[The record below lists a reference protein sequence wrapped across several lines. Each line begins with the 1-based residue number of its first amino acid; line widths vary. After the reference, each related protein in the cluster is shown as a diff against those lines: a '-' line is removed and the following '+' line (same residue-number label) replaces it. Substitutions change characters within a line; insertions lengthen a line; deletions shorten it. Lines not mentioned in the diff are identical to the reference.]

1 MRKSIIVHLDSLEV
15 LSELT
20 NEQAG
25 ILFKAIKSYANGI
38 EPELDFSMKLAFLPF
53 KNQFI
58 RDSEK
63 YEKTCEVR
71 RLAGS
76 IGGKQKVANASKS
89 KQKVANLAD
98 SDNKSKNDSKK
109 DSDNKKDNYG
119 VNENIILSITDYE
132 KLKVEFGEHKTN
144 QAIDYLSNWGL
155 EKPSKFKEYKN
166 HNLALRRWVFDAI
179 DKKYPESKTETSNH
193 LKVNDYPEGHVRKTY
208 MQSYDESL
216 EKAILVKLEQ
226 PKTDEYEF

>member
-38 EPELDFSMKLAFLPF
+38 EPELDFSMKIAFLPF

-63 YEKTCEVR
+63 YDKTCEVR
-71 RLAGS
+71 RVAGS

-98 SDNKSKNDSKK
+98 SDSKNKNNSKK
-109 DSDNKKDNYG
+109 DSDNKEYNYG
-119 VNENIILSITDYE
+119 ANNNIILSVAEYE
-132 KLKVEFGEHKTN
+132 KLISDYGQLKTLK
-144 QAIDYLSNWGL
+144 AIDYLSDWGL
-155 EKPSKFKEYKN
+155 EKPTKFKEYKN
-166 HNLALRRWVFDAI
+166 HNLTLRRWVFDAI
-179 DKKYPESKTETSNH
+179 DKKPSFLDPKKLEADKYIE
-193 LKVNDYPEGHVRKTY
+193 DRK
-208 MQSYDESL
+208 Q
-216 EKAILVKLEQ
+216 AILRGTYEQ
-226 PKTDEYEF
+226 KDLDLWIKNNYIW

>member
-53 KNQFI
+53 RNQFI

-76 IGGKQKVANASKS
+76 IGGKKKVANASKS

-98 SDNKSKNDSKK
+98 SDSKSKNDSKK
-109 DSDNKKDNYG
+109 DSDNKNDNYG

-132 KLKVEFGEHKTN
+132 KLKVDFGEQKTK

-179 DKKYPESKTETSNH
+179 EKKPIFVDPKKLEADKYI
-193 LKVNDYPEGHVRKTY
+193 EGRK
-208 MQSYDESL
+208 E
-216 EKAILVKLEQ
+216 AILRGMYEQ
-226 PKTDEYEF
+226 KDLDLWIKNNYIW